1 MNTVFGLPNFF
12 RRLNPEKK
20 FGQAGLAEFF
30 FGDGG
35 GLGLY
40 FPFI

>member
-1 MNTVFGLPNFF
+1 MTYDFRLAELFF

-30 FGDGG
+30 FGGG
-35 GLGLY
+35 G
-40 FPFI
+40 